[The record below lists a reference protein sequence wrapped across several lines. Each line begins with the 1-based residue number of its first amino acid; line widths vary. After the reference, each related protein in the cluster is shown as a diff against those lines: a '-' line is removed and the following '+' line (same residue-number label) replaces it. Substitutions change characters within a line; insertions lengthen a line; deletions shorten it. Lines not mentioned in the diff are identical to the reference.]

1 MSDSTPILA
10 LNANEARAFLL
21 KSESYCNI
29 DLPNYIN
36 FDNLLCTVDSK
47 LNVSSVNNLC
57 HTPKASKPSEFDSL
71 NHTLLSN
78 KDGQFSWRPL
88 KLIHPVLYVF
98 LVKAITEVDA
108 WEVITKRLSKIHK
121 KISDKITCQ
130 SMPRR
135 SDGVQSDKAVQISNW
150 WTSIEQASLK
160 LSLDY
165 SAVVH
170 ADITD
175 CYGSIYT
182 HSIPWALH
190 TKKIAK
196 ANRTNYQLI
205 GNLIDSVIQNMS
217 HGQTNGI
224 PQGSVLMDFI
234 AEFVLAY
241 ADLQLHAETKK
252 IEYKIIRYRDDYRIF
267 AHNETDATKVLKT
280 LSQVLS
286 GLGLRLNASKTVVS
300 SNLIQS
306 SIKSDKW
313 HLLDNFSRHAD
324 LQKQLLY
331 IHKTAEKYPNSGTIK
346 KQLLA
351 FYKKIKKRKS
361 INGDINVLIAIA
373 ADIALK
379 NPTTYS
385 TVVAILSKLLSLLGD
400 NEKSVEIINKLT
412 KKFEAIPN
420 TGLLDVWLQRITLA
434 VGIDD
439 RITFDEA
446 ICAVVKCQDAK
457 TGNHLLWKSSWLK
470 PDLKQAMET
479 SIVDQGAITA
489 LDEVMSVDEINL
501 FKSGNS
507 DEAP

>member
-1 MSDSTPILA
+1 MSESTSILE
-10 LNANEARAFLL
+10 LDANDARAFLL

-29 DLPNYIN
+29 DLPSYIN
-36 FDNLLCTVDSK
+36 FDNLLCKIDSELTVSAI
-47 LNVSSVNNLC
+47 NSLC
-57 HTPKASKPSEFDSL
+57 HTPKTAKPSDLDSL

-108 WEVITKRLSKIHK
+108 WKVITKRLAKIQNK
-121 KISDKITCQ
+121 VSQKITCQ

-135 SDGVQSDKAVQISNW
+135 SDDAQSDKAAQVSNW
-150 WTSIEQASLK
+150 WTSIEQESLK

-190 TKKIAK
+190 SKKKAK
-196 ANRTNYQLI
+196 SNKSNSLI
-205 GNLIDSVIQNMS
+205 GNLIDEVIRAMS

-224 PQGSVLMDFI
+224 PQGTVLMDFI
-234 AEFVLAY
+234 VEFVLAY
-241 ADLQLHAETKK
+241 TDLKLYSLTRN

-280 LSQVLS
+280 LSEVLS
-286 GLGLRLNASKTVVS
+286 GLGLKLNSSKTVVS
-300 SNLIQS
+300 NNLIQS
-306 SIKSDKW
+306 SIKADKW
-313 HLLDNFSRHAD
+313 HLLDNFSRHVD

-331 IHKTAEKYPNSGTIK
+331 IHKTADKYPNSGTVK

-351 FYKKIKKRKS
+351 FYKKLKKRTS
-361 INGDINVLIAIA
+361 IKQDPHVLIAIA

-385 TVVAILSKLLSLLGD
+385 IVVAILSKLLQLLND
-400 NEKSVEIINKLT
+400 PSESVTTIKKLT
-412 KKFEAIPN
+412 KKFEVIPN
-420 TGLLDVWLQRITLA
+420 TGLIDIWLQRITLA
-434 VGIDD
+434 AGIDD
-439 RITFDEA
+439 RVNFDEA
-446 ICAVVKCQDAK
+446 ICSVIKVQDKK
-457 TGNHLLWKSSWLK
+457 TDNQLLWESSWLIK
-470 PDLKQAMET
+470 PLQNAMRT
-479 SIVDQGAITA
+479 SIVDRQVIADLSA
-489 LDEVMSVDEINL
+489 VMSVDEVSL
-501 FKSGNS
+501 FNY
-507 DEAP
+507 E

>member
-1 MSDSTPILA
+1 MGWVMSESTSILE
-10 LNANEARAFLL
+10 LGVNDARSFLL

-29 DLPNYIN
+29 DLPSYIN
-36 FDNLLCTVDSK
+36 FDDLL
-47 LNVSSVNNLC
+47 SSVNKSLKTNSLKNLC
-57 HTPKASKPSEFDSL
+57 VDSNTKPSDLDSL

-108 WEVITKRLSKIHK
+108 WKVITKRLSTIQK
-121 KISDKITCQ
+121 KVSKKITCQ

-135 SDGVQSDKAVQISNW
+135 SNGVQSDKAAQVSNW

-182 HSIPWALH
+182 HSISWALH
-190 TKKIAK
+190 SKKKAK
-196 ANRTNYQLI
+196 ANKSNSLI
-205 GNLIDSVIQNMS
+205 GNLIDEVIRAMS

-241 ADLQLHAETKK
+241 ADLKLCSLTRN

-280 LSQVLS
+280 LSEVLS
-286 GLGLRLNASKTVVS
+286 DLGLKLNSSKTVVS
-300 SNLIQS
+300 NNVIQS
-306 SIKSDKW
+306 SIKADKW
-313 HLLDNFSRHAD
+313 HFLDNFSRHVD

-331 IHKTAEKYPNSGTIK
+331 IHKTADKYPNSGTVK

-351 FYKKIKKRKS
+351 FYKKLEKRASIKQ
-361 INGDINVLIAIA
+361 DPHVLIAIV

-385 TVVAILSKLLSLLGD
+385 IVVAILSKLLQLLKKPI
-400 NEKSVEIINKLT
+400 EAVATINKLT
-412 KKFEAIPN
+412 KKLEAIPN
-420 TGLLDVWLQRITLA
+420 TGLLDIWLQRITLA
-434 VGIDD
+434 IGVDD
-439 RITFDEA
+439 QVNFDEA
-446 ICAVVKCQDAK
+446 ICSVIKGQD
-457 TGNHLLWKSSWLK
+457 
-470 PDLKQAMET
+470 
-479 SIVDQGAITA
+479 
-489 LDEVMSVDEINL
+489 
-501 FKSGNS
+501 NS
-507 DEAP
+507 TTVGVFMAD

>member
-1 MSDSTPILA
+1 M
-10 LNANEARAFLL
+10 
-21 KSESYCNI
+21 
-29 DLPNYIN
+29 
-36 FDNLLCTVDSK
+36 
-47 LNVSSVNNLC
+47 
-57 HTPKASKPSEFDSL
+57 
-71 NHTLLSN
+71 
-78 KDGQFSWRPL
+78 
-88 KLIHPVLYVF
+88 YVF
-98 LVKAITEVDA
+98 LVKAITEVNA
-108 WEVITKRLSKIHK
+108 WESITKRLSKIHNK
-121 KISDKITCQ
+121 VSDKITCQ
-130 SMPRR
+130 SIPRR

-150 WTSIEQASLK
+150 WTSIEQVSLK

-190 TKKIAK
+190 AKKIAK
-196 ANRTNYQLI
+196 ANRKYQLI
-205 GNLIDSVIQNMS
+205 GNLIDLVIREMS

-241 ADLQLHAETKK
+241 ADLQLHTATKS

-280 LSQVLS
+280 LSEVLS

-331 IHKTAEKYPNSGTIK
+331 IHKTAEKHPNSGTVK

-351 FYKKIKKRKS
+351 FYKKLKKTAS
-361 INGDINVLIAIA
+361 INGDIHVLIAIA

-400 NEKSVEIINKLT
+400 DEESVAIINKLT
-412 KKFEAIPN
+412 KKFDAIPN

-439 RITFDEA
+439 RITFGEA
-446 ICAVVKCQDAK
+446 ICAVVKFQDAK
-457 TGNHLLWKSSWLK
+457 TGNHLLWESSWLTK
-470 PDLKQAMET
+470 PLQKAMKT
-479 SIVDQGAITA
+479 SIVDRTAIA
-489 LDEVMSVDEINL
+489 SLDEVMGVDEVSL
-501 FKSGNS
+501 F
-507 DEAP
+507 EYE